1 IIHENIVSI
10 FEREELILDNNIQE
24 AETAKTSIRLDKND
38 STAKKK
44 QKQTAL
50 DKFNSK
56 IKAQEDDKK
65 KLKQKLKRLE
75 EISTKEEKPYF
86 LWHLFFRDIFTGSS
100 GGFDIVIGNP
110 PYGVDVDK
118 SIQELYDLGK
128 RDSYGVFMSMA
139 LKKLM
144 KPGGHLCY
152 IVSDTWLTISSHFK
166 LRQQI
171 LDHHHLQKVIRLHGD
186 CFKATVNSCIVTVQA
201 ASQNTNTTSKVH
213 STPLSSGEGPG
224 VRSVLAAD
232 LTNLSTRK
240 NVAEFRDKLFHLE
253 EYVGT
258 STPQF
263 AVYEYEQDLLEISNN
278 QPVIVGSPKLFWLM
292 DEFDCEKETRTIGE
306 GEQAKEVEV
315 RKIPFNGKTVE
326 LVPFGDIADVKVG
339 LQTGDNDYYLYQ
351 NPEVRGNYKNI
362 NDYKQY
368 LLTESDLEKIRGNAE
383 VRKKVIELGI
393 HQSNKE
399 KDFDKDRWFEGR
411 YIVPYDK
418 GGE

>member
-1 IIHENIVSI
+1 
-10 FEREELILDNNIQE
+10 
-24 AETAKTSIRLDKND
+24 
-38 STAKKK
+38 
-44 QKQTAL
+44 KQTAL

-86 LWHLFFRDIFTGSS
+86 LWHLFFRDIFNKRE

-186 CFKATVNSCIVTVQA
+186 CFKATVNSCIVAVEATAANEKHNSAEVQ
-201 ASQNTNTTSKVH
+201 
-213 STPLSSGEGPG
+213 
-224 VRSVLAAD
+224 VLAAD

-240 NVAEFRDKLFHLE
+240 NVAEFRDKL
-253 EYVGT
+253 
-258 STPQF
+258 
-263 AVYEYEQDLLEISNN
+263 
-278 QPVIVGSPKLFWLM
+278 
-292 DEFDCEKETRTIGE
+292 
-306 GEQAKEVEV
+306 
-315 RKIPFNGKTVE
+315 
-326 LVPFGDIADVKVG
+326 
-339 LQTGDNDYYLYQ
+339 
-351 NPEVRGNYKNI
+351 
-362 NDYKQY
+362 
-368 LLTESDLEKIRGNAE
+368 
-383 VRKKVIELGI
+383 
-393 HQSNKE
+393 
-399 KDFDKDRWFEGR
+399 
-411 YIVPYDK
+411 
-418 GGE
+418 